1 MIDQSCC
8 PETENKDDFRA
19 GLDKSTLKVVFFQR
33 YNISSIYW
41 LSAAY
46 KINIVLQY
54 FHIKF
59 TLVRTPIGAAQLPN
73 RSYFVPTN
81 HKTLCHQSQERKT
94 CTAEPSFLFTLC
106 QPAILTKNLVI
117 NTVLFQNLHFLFYKK
132 KFICKLLSE
141 ISGFRWHEVLCAP
154 AAVAL
159 HYIGQHS
166 SGGDQLIYLPLLLLL
181 PLLSFCGESGSGRGG
196 GAPPHPQTRDD

>member
-8 PETENKDDFRA
+8 HETEKKDDLRA
-19 GLDKSTLKVVFFQR
+19 GLDKSTLKVVLFQR
-33 YNISSIYW
+33 YNISSINW

-59 TLVRTPIGAAQLPN
+59 TLFRTPIGAAQLPN

-81 HKTLCHQSQERKT
+81 HRTLCHQSQERKT
-94 CTAEPSFLFTLC
+94 CTAVPSFLFTLC

-117 NTVLFQNLHFLFYKK
+117 NTVLFQGGSFQNFTFFFIKK
-132 KFICKLLSE
+132 NYLQTA
-141 ISGFRWHEVLCAP
+141 FRDFWIPMA
-154 AAVAL
+154 
-159 HYIGQHS
+159 
-166 SGGDQLIYLPLLLLL
+166 
-181 PLLSFCGESGSGRGG
+181 
-196 GAPPHPQTRDD
+196 

>member
-1 MIDQSCC
+1 M
-8 PETENKDDFRA
+8 KYFHH
-19 GLDKSTLKVVFFQR
+19 KSTLKVVLFQR

-81 HKTLCHQSQERKT
+81 HRTLCHQSQERKT

-117 NTVLFQNLHFLFYKK
+117 NTMPFQGGSFHNLHFLFYQKK
-132 KFICKLLSE
+132 LFANCFQRFPDSDGMRFCVHLL
-141 ISGFRWHEVLCAP
+141 RLLCIILASTAHQLIVHLPASAP
-154 AAVAL
+154 ATP
-159 HYIGQHS
+159 S
-166 SGGDQLIYLPLLLLL
+166 SVIL
-181 PLLSFCGESGSGRGG
+181 R
-196 GAPPHPQTRDD
+196 